1 MKNRAEQLIRL
12 CGRFRAGVLSAL
24 ALLGVLAALA
34 VVFRGRFTNDLDRL
48 FPDTREKRA
57 LFLILHDAHL
67 ADAVQLEFVSDSD
80 ITSHAARLEKT
91 AEKLKKCPLLREVT
105 FRCRSDD
112 PAAELASFVT
122 LAPRFLSPRVLDDC
136 SPDAAAKNALKK
148 LVFPA
153 PGLLKQARMQPF
165 GWERNFLKSLRNLD
179 EAAGMK
185 LAHEFPFFISS
196 DRRRAMISAET
207 NVRLGDAD
215 AVRGLYAELRRCASP
230 LPPGVELRII
240 SGCSHTQGNEEVL
253 KRDAAI
259 SGGVSL
265 ALFLLLFLW
274 AYGGNIRALW
284 IPVIPLYASL
294 LALGVMTFLFRDIC
308 LYVIGLG
315 GCVTGL
321 AVDQGIHVYAAFRGE
336 RAERRTSA
344 LGLPMLLSAATSIM
358 VFAFLGLTGISAY
371 CQLAVF
377 AGLSLALSGLL
388 ALFVLPA
395 LLDGNRKE
403 RRLLPEFAFTRFSRR
418 SAAAVTAAGTILL
431 FPALFRVLDT
441 ADFALES
448 LDGTPEKIR
457 AQEREFRSAWR
468 KRGTETAALAA
479 AGRDREEAL
488 EHLGEIVTELEKR
501 GVKAAMPPRP
511 SRRVQEKNRLAWR
524 SPEVARRIAEL
535 AASCRVSCRKHG
547 LPEQFFAPFFTA
559 LEEAIAAEDHS
570 LPVTLEHIDR
580 RMLKSH
586 GSRAAAVALLNDT
599 PQVVRTVR
607 NLLEDR
613 REERAA
619 LLSKG
624 AFAALIAEELG
635 GRFFQLLV
643 LSISSA
649 LLLLFLVLRRLEDVL
664 LAMTPVVLAWSAAAV
679 PAAVTGFRA
688 TPAAAFASVL
698 LTGLAADYGI
708 YAVCQLR
715 KPDELDTRDAI
726 LLSAATT
733 VAGAGALLLSHH
745 PVLFGTGAVLAPGIL
760 AACLSGVYLVP
771 RLKKI
776 QPGKLPA
783 VLICGA
789 ALPFLCGCAATTPYE
804 NWPER
809 EKYSPGLRIYPE
821 TPFRVRALT
830 TVRFAGRQFRFVL
843 AAKIDPVTG
852 RIGLAAVDPGS
863 GALLFQST
871 EGAGDRVR
879 LNEAFAQSAPEP
891 LLRFLDAFPDDLRR
905 IFISKNLRPL
915 AVETKREY
923 IVVYSDRDVQWR
935 LYGDGTS
942 ERRGGGFFS
951 GTWLVRCENG
961 GRRVVCMRSGMTY
974 SYTLNLSVDN
984 LWCE

>member
-1 MKNRAEQLIRL
+1 MKNRAEQLIRA
-12 CGRFRAGVLSAL
+12 CGRFKAGVLSVL
-24 ALLGVLAALA
+24 ALLGVLAALT
-34 VVFRGRFTNDLDRL
+34 VVCRGRFTNDLDRL

-67 ADAVQLEFVSDSD
+67 ADAVQLEFVSDTD
-80 ITSHAARLEKT
+80 ITPHAGHLEKT

-105 FRCRSDD
+105 FRYRSDD

-122 LAPRFLSPRVLDDC
+122 LAPRFLPPRVLDAC

-153 PGLLKQARMQPF
+153 PGLVKQARMQPF
-165 GWERNFLKSLRNLD
+165 GWEGNFLKSLRALD
-179 EAAGMK
+179 EATGMK
-185 LAHEFPFFISS
+185 LAREFPFFISS

-215 AVRGLYAELRRCASP
+215 AVRGLYAELRRCVSP

-240 SGCSHTQGNEEVL
+240 SGCSHTLGNEEVL
-253 KRDAAI
+253 KRDAAV

-274 AYGGNIRALW
+274 ACGGSRRALW

-294 LALGVMTFLFRDIC
+294 LALGIMTFLFRDIC

-315 GCVTGL
+315 GCITGL
-321 AVDQGIHVYAAFRGE
+321 AVDQGIHVYTALKGE
-336 RAERRTSA
+336 HAERRTAA
-344 LGLPMLLSAATSIM
+344 LGLPMLLSAATSIV
-358 VFAFLGLTGISAY
+358 VFAFLGLAGISAY

-377 AGLSLALSGLL
+377 AGLSLALSGVL

-395 LLDGNRKE
+395 LLDRNGKA
-403 RRLLPEFAFTRFSRR
+403 RRLLPDFAFTHLSRR
-418 SAAAVTAAGTILL
+418 SAATAAAAGAILL
-431 FPALFRVLDT
+431 IPALIRVMKT

-448 LDGTPEKIR
+448 LDGTPEEILV
-457 AQEREFRSAWR
+457 QEREFRSAWR
-468 KRGTETAALAA
+468 REGSGTAVLTAA
-479 AGRDREEAL
+479 GKDREEAL
-488 EHLGEIVTELEKR
+488 EHLREITTELEKR
-501 GVKAAMPPRP
+501 GVKAVTPPRP
-511 SRRVQEKNRLAWR
+511 PRRIQEKNRSAWR
-524 SPEVARRIAEL
+524 SPEVARKIAEL
-535 AASCRVSCRKHG
+535 AAACRVSCRKHG
-547 LPEQFFAPFFTA
+547 LPEHFFAPFFTA
-559 LEEAIAAEDHS
+559 LEKAVAAEDLS
-570 LPVTLEHIDR
+570 LPVMLEHIDR
-580 RMLKSH
+580 RMVKSH
-586 GSRAAAVALLNDT
+586 GQRAAAVALLDDT

-607 NLLEDR
+607 KLLENR

-635 GRFFQLLV
+635 GRFFHLLI

-664 LAMTPVVLAWSAAAV
+664 LAMIPVVLAWTAAAV

-688 TPAAAFASVL
+688 TPAAAFAAVL

-776 QPGKLPA
+776 RPGKLPA
-783 VLICGA
+783 VLICAA
-789 ALPFLCGCAATTPYE
+789 ALPFLCGCAAATLYE

-809 EKYSPGLRIYPE
+809 EKYSSQLRIYPE

-830 TVRFAGRQFRFVL
+830 TVRFGERQFRFVL
-843 AAKIDPVTG
+843 AAKIDPGTG

-871 EGAGDRVR
+871 DETGARVR
-879 LNEAFAQSAPEP
+879 LNDAFAQNAPGP

-905 IFISKNLRPL
+905 IFISKDLRPL

-923 IVVYSDRDVQWR
+923 IVVYADRDVQWR
-935 LYGDGTS
+935 LYEDGTS

-961 GRRVVCMRSGMTY
+961 GRRAVCVRSGMTY
-974 SYTLNLSVDN
+974 SYTLDLSVDK
-984 LWCE
+984 LW